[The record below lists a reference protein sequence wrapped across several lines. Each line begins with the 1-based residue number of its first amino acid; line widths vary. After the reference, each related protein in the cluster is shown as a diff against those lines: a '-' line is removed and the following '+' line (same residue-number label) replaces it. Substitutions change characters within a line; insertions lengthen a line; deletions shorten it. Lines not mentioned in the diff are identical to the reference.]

1 MNIEIYNLQLAI
13 YDDGAKTTIPAR
25 VADDLFDIFHCK
37 FSIVNFP
44 FKLTAAEDTE
54 AMKLAR
60 AAACVLAAAV
70 LAADPEKVGLQST
83 VGLRSTVH
91 AQQRTFDAWLE
102 DFRSAALAAS
112 ISPAT
117 VDAALAGVTPLE
129 EVVERDRA
137 QPEFTLDFRGYL
149 TRLVSQS
156 RIEEGQRMLA
166 DHGELLRAVGKRDRM
181 PPELL
186 AAVWGIES
194 NYGRTQG
201 NFSVVQALATLAYD
215 GRRGPMFRS
224 QLLNALRI
232 LDQGHVEL
240 GAMKGSWAGAMGQLQ
255 FMPTTFIQYA
265 KDGDGDGRKDIWGSA
280 ADALE
285 SAANFMSSN
294 WQSGLRWGRQVRV
307 PRSSTSLA
315 GVNRTKTLAQWQA
328 LGVRLPGGEAL
339 PRDNVRE
346 AVPIVFPETGT
357 REPAF
362 LVYQNYRALLRW
374 NRSNFFA
381 IAVGHLADRIAGV
394 DRSMDSDRYGWQVL
408 SV

>member
-1 MNIEIYNLQLAI
+1 M
-13 YDDGAKTTIPAR
+13 KT
-25 VADDLFDIFHCK
+25 
-37 FSIVNFP
+37 
-44 FKLTAAEDTE
+44 
-54 AMKLAR
+54 MKLPL
-60 AAACVLAAAV
+60 AAACALAAAV
-70 LAADPEKVGLQST
+70 LFADPER
-83 VGLRSTVH
+83 VGLRATAH

-102 DFRSAALAAS
+102 DFRSAALAAG

-117 VDAALAGVTPLE
+117 VDASLAGLTPLE
-129 EVVERDRA
+129 QVIERDRA

-156 RIEEGQRMLA
+156 RIEEGQRMIA
-166 DHGELLRAVGKRDRM
+166 EHGELLQKVGKRYGM

-201 NFSVVQALATLAYD
+201 DFSVVQAIATLAYD

-224 QLLNALRI
+224 QLLSALRI

-240 GAMKGSWAGAMGQLQ
+240 GSMKGSWAGAMGQLQ
-255 FMPTTFIQYA
+255 FMPTTFIEYA
-265 KDGDGDGRKDIWGSA
+265 KDGDGDGRTDIWGSA

-294 WQSGLRWGRQVRV
+294 WQPGLRWGRQVSV
-307 PRSSTSLA
+307 PATFNTSLA
-315 GVNRTKTLAQWQA
+315 RLNRTRTLTQWQA
-328 LGVRLPGGEAL
+328 LGVRLPGGAAL
-339 PRDNVRE
+339 PRENVR
-346 AVPIVFPETGT
+346 ASIILPDNGT

-362 LVYQNYRALLRW
+362 IVYQNYRVLLRW

-381 IAVGHLADRIAGV
+381 LAVGHLADRIAG
-394 DRSMDSDRYGWQVL
+394 GPPL
-408 SV
+408 AGF

>member
-1 MNIEIYNLQLAI
+1 VTS
-13 YDDGAKTTIPAR
+13 GPAR
-25 VADDLFDIFHCK
+25 
-37 FSIVNFP
+37 SIVGF
-44 FKLTAAEDTE
+44 A
-54 AMKLAR
+54 
-60 AAACVLAAAV
+60 LAAGIWSI
-70 LAADPEKVGLQST
+70 P
-83 VGLRSTVH
+83 H
-91 AQQRTFDAWLE
+91 AQQQPGFEVWLE
-102 DFRSAALAAS
+102 DFRSAARAAS

-117 VDAALAGVTPLE
+117 VDAALAGLTPLE
-129 EVVERDRA
+129 QVIERDRA
-137 QPEFTLDFRGYL
+137 QPEFTLDFRSYI

-156 RIEEGQRMLA
+156 RIEEGQRVLA
-166 DHGELLRAVGKRDRM
+166 EHGELLRKVGQRYGM
-181 PPELL
+181 PSELL

-201 NFSVVQALATLAYD
+201 DFPVVQALATLAYD
-215 GRRGPMFRS
+215 GRRGSMFRS

-255 FMPTTFIQYA
+255 FMPSTFIEYA

-294 WQSGLRWGRQVRV
+294 WQPGLRWGRQVSV
-307 PRSSTSLA
+307 PAKFNTSLA
-315 GVNRTKTLAQWQA
+315 GLNRSRTLAQWQA
-328 LGVRLPGGEAL
+328 LGVRLPGGGAL
-339 PRDNVRE
+339 PRENVR
-346 AVPIVFPETGT
+346 ASIIFPDNGT

-381 IAVGHLADRIAGV
+381 LAVGHLADRIAG
-394 DRSMDSDRYGWQVL
+394 GPPL
-408 SV
+408 AGF